1 MDATKKLGQ
10 NQKSINL
17 RNSSH
22 RLKYEVDNHMGT
34 QLVELNETIRLIL
47 VVKRFLKMLEDHARR
62 TTSRQMKQAQK
73 CQP

>member
-10 NQKSINL
+10 NQKSINPK
-17 RNSSH
+17 NSSH